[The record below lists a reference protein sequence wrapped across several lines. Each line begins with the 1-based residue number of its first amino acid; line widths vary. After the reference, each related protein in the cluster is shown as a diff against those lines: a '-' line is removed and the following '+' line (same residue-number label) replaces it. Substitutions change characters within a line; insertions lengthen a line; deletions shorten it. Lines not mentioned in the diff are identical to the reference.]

1 MQRTTVLGSAVVALT
16 VLGCWCPPAQVV
28 AADWPQFMR
37 GPEHAGDAAEETLR
51 LPLGLAT
58 CVRLDDAVTTAPAV
72 VGGRVYV
79 VDQMGTAYCIDPKA
93 NRILWKTAAEGDH
106 ACGSNTSSP
115 CVVKGRLYYGTT
127 AGRLHVLDAE
137 TGKLHRSIEVGWPI
151 TGSPT
156 SANDSI
162 YFQDLGAIVHCL
174 DLNGNERWRWD
185 HYRQYEDPKTNKL
198 ASGFPGSWHD
208 PHYGGG
214 EVAVAGKRV
223 VVNLGWDLFCLH
235 DEGDSARLAWCRR
248 APLGKDAG
256 IPMGPAIAGEH
267 VYCGYPGTDQVG
279 NVLRV
284 QLADGAFEEK
294 KDFRNYN
301 WAVHATPAIRNTTVF
316 WPRHYQGVSAYD
328 FALGGLWA
336 ARADNTLDQRRFTP
350 CIASPALTRDH
361 CVFGTVAGELYVV
374 ALKSSG
380 SWPDFNPR
388 PFRFATA
395 FGKPIASAPV
405 IVDGTIYFGC
415 DDGHL
420 YGLAPDGKQ
429 GMPVDAPRLHEV
441 RSRAVSGTGKRY
453 GAPVASMDQGNTN
466 WVNDPGLKPPLRL
479 RWACR
484 PFDLRVQINADDDS
498 IYFISEAGTLAALEQ
513 TTGRLRWRRRL
524 NSPVDGWEQMLFDHG
539 RLYITRNGSST
550 TRKPGDGGSEFL
562 AVDAGT
568 GETIWQQP
576 WGVIQSTCRTSP
588 VIVGKVVAGFTAEG
602 KPGKPMAKAFDAATG
617 EPLWS
622 HALPS
627 DLKTVAGG
635 ACVLDDVMFFSC
647 GLSWGKGAGSTIAVE
662 PATGKVIWTSTEY
675 HVHGYGRPAARDGH
689 LYLGGQISAPMYCIS
704 AKDGKLKWQAE
715 NVSYSHQP
723 ALGEDYLVVRGYDGH
738 GFVRDL
744 ATGKPMIRDKREVV
758 GGCPDHACSPVLL
771 TSGRL
776 SYAVSTSGLYV
787 RNMDTGKILWQSL
800 GFAPRT
806 CTTPTAA
813 NGRLFFSP
821 NVNNMLYCFEP
832 ISVEKK

>member
-1 MQRTTVLGSAVVALT
+1 M
-16 VLGCWCPPAQVV
+16 

-37 GPEHAGDAAEETLR
+37 GPEHAGDAAQETLR

-58 CVRLDDAVTTAPAV
+58 CVKLDDAVTTAPAV
-72 VGGRVYV
+72 VGGRVYI

-93 NRILWKTAAEGDH
+93 NRILWKTAPEGER

-127 AGRLHVLDAE
+127 AGRLHILDAASGRVYR
-137 TGKLHRSIEVGWPI
+137 TIEVGWPI

-156 SANDSI
+156 WANDSI

-185 HYRQYEDPKTNKL
+185 HYRQYEDPKTNKR

-214 EVAVAGKRV
+214 EVAVAGQRV
-223 VVNLGWDLFCLH
+223 VVNLGWDLFCLN
-235 DEGDSARLAWCRR
+235 DEGKSARLAWCQR

-256 IPMGPAIAGEH
+256 IPMGPAIAGDY
-267 VYCGYPGTDQVG
+267 VYCGSPGTDQVG
-279 NVLRV
+279 NVIRV
-284 QLADGAFEEK
+284 KLADGSFDEK
-294 KDFRNYN
+294 KDFRDHN
-301 WAVHATPAIRNTTVF
+301 WAVHLTPAVRDATVF

-328 FALGGLWA
+328 FAAGHSRWA
-336 ARADNTLDQRRFTP
+336 ARADNTLDQRRFTS

-361 CVFGTVAGELYVV
+361 CVFGTVTGDLYVV
-374 ALKSSG
+374 PLNSNG
-380 SWPDFNPR
+380 SWPDFKPP

-415 DDGHL
+415 DDGYL
-420 YGLAPDGKQ
+420 YGLAPDGKRAL
-429 GMPVDAPRLHEV
+429 PRDAPRLHEV
-441 RSRAVSGTGKRY
+441 RSRAVSASGKRY

-466 WVNDPGLKPPLRL
+466 FVNDPQLKPPLRL

-513 TTGRLRWRRRL
+513 ATGRLRWRRRL
-524 NSPVDGWEQMLFDHG
+524 NGPVDGWEQMLLDRG

-550 TRKPGDGGSEFL
+550 TRKPGDGGSAIL
-562 AVDAGT
+562 AVDARS
-568 GETIWQQP
+568 GETIWEQP
-576 WGVIQSTCRTSP
+576 WGVIQSTCRSSP
-588 VIVGKVVAGFTAEG
+588 VLVGNVVAGFTAEG
-602 KPGKPMAKAFDAATG
+602 KPPRPLARAFDAATG
-617 EPLWS
+617 KPLWS

-635 ACVLDDVMFFSC
+635 ACVLDGIMFFSC
-647 GLSWGKGAGSTIAVE
+647 GLTWGKGAGSTIAVE
-662 PATGKVIWTSTEY
+662 PATGKVLWTSTEY

-689 LYLGGQISAPMYCIS
+689 LYLGGQSGAPMYCVS
-704 AKDGKLKWQAE
+704 AKDGKLKWQVD
-715 NVSYSHQP
+715 NVSYSHHP
-723 ALGEDYLVVRGYDGH
+723 ALGEDYFVVRGYGGDGI
-738 GFVRDL
+738 VRDL
-744 ATGKPMIRDKREVV
+744 ETGKPVIRDRHVV
-758 GGCPDHACSPVLL
+758 QGGCPDHACSPVLL

-776 SYAVSTSGLYV
+776 SYAVSCSGLYV
-787 RNMDTGKILWQSL
+787 RDIDTGKILWRSL
-800 GFAPRT
+800 GFAPRA
-806 CTTPTAA
+806 CTSPTAA

-832 ISVEKK
+832 ASEAKK